1 LPTRE
6 GIAQRIVFLHYLGL
20 DRSKACTYQWNAH
33 STTSLQDPR
42 STCFNT
48 FTFNG
53 AKSHFQITIIFHAG
67 QIDPLTPTVS
77 FSTNFSLTSAY
88 KFPMHTGIP
97 ATHTAP
103 IESLCDGQ
111 CDQISQSSQLSF
123 GNSTSSITQPL
134 DVSKVRELLPELFP
148 LCSRC
153 TFSFW
158 TYISCPLQLN
168 QLSEIHKIGPTTLFG
183 PKPL

>member
-1 LPTRE
+1 MECPLDYKLAGPTVHLF
-6 GIAQRIVFLHYLGL
+6 QYFYL
-20 DRSKACTYQWNAH
+20 QWRKVPCPNHHHIPRWAN
-33 STTSLQDPR
+33 R
-42 STCFNT
+42 STHTHSVLF
-48 FTFNG
+48 
-53 AKSHFQITIIFHAG
+53 
-67 QIDPLTPTVS
+67 V
-77 FSTNFSLTSAY
+77 SLTSAY

-123 GNSTSSITQPL
+123 GNSTSSMTQPL